1 VTQRLQAQLQKKDE
15 NERPLVQ
22 YVYVIVQMQSR
33 NEMKILNKTQ
43 LCLQNINVKNIGF
56 I

>member
-1 VTQRLQAQLQKKDE
+1 MYD
-15 NERPLVQ
+15 
-22 YVYVIVQMQSR
+22 YVIVQMQSR